1 MSNSF
6 IKKIDKK
13 YNFKIEYKLIH
24 NKELLKSRLSEIP
37 KSSGCYLF
45 KDIDNN
51 LLYIGKSKKLR
62 SRVSSYFNNFA
73 DLTPRLS
80 LMVRQITEIEI
91 IITDSEYEALN
102 LESNLIKTNK
112 PYFNILLK
120 DDKKYPYLCITW
132 SEKYPRIFITRRRR
146 NRNNLDRY
154 YGPYVDVGLLRRTLF
169 TIKKIF
175 PLRQRPRPVYKD
187 RTCLNYSI
195 GRCPGVCQEIISSD
209 DYKKIMKQVSMIF
222 QGRNDDLELFLQ
234 KKMSQFSDDLDYEN
248 AAKIRDQITGLRL
261 LTESQKI
268 SIPDSSIN
276 RDIFGIVSEKNVA
289 SIQIFQMRS
298 GKLIGRIGYSQ
309 KLNNE
314 DENLILQR
322 VLEEHYMN
330 VEGVEIPSEILMQYN
345 LPKQKTLEDW
355 LTQLRKNKVKII
367 IPKRNKKHET
377 VEMVLKNAK
386 LELDRIL
393 NGIQDNESAVED
405 LTQILELSEQ
415 PKRIEGYDISHIQG
429 SDPVASQV
437 VFIDGI
443 PSKQHYRK
451 YKIKDPN
458 VFIGHSDDFASIY
471 EVIYR
476 RFRKWSRFK
485 ESGGDFSILNDK
497 SNSKLDNELLSDWP
511 DLIMIDGGKG
521 QLNAAIKAL
530 KELNLE
536 EEVAICSLAK
546 KNEEIFIP
554 GFTKSLDTDE
564 NQKGVLL
571 LRRLR
576 DEAHRFALSFHRD
589 KRSKRMNRS
598 QLSQISGLG
607 PSRIRELLEHFKS
620 IDAIRIASKEELS
633 KVKGLGKNS
642 VNDIYAVSY
651 THLTLPT
658 SDLV

>member
-1 MSNSF
+1 MSNSSIEK
-6 IKKIDKK
+6 IKNK
-13 YNFKIEYKLIH
+13 YNFKIEYKLIN

-62 SRVSSYFNNFA
+62 SRVSSYFNNYS

-91 IITDSEYEALN
+91 IVTDSEYEALN

-195 GRCPGVCQEIISSD
+195 GRCPGVCQEVISSD

-222 QGRNDDLELFLQ
+222 QGRNDDLEIFLQ
-234 KKMSQFSDDLDYEN
+234 KKMLQFSNDLDYEN
-248 AAKIRDQITGLRL
+248 AAKIRDQISGLKL

-314 DENLILQR
+314 DENLILQKI
-322 VLEEHYMN
+322 LEEHYMN
-330 VEGVEIPSEILMQYN
+330 VEPVEIPSEILIQYN
-345 LPKQKTLEDW
+345 LPKQATIEDW
-355 LTQLRKNKVKII
+355 LTELRKKKVKIL

-386 LELDRIL
+386 LELDRII
-393 NGIQDNESAVED
+393 NGIQDNESSIED
-405 LTQILELSEQ
+405 LAQILELSEQ

-443 PSKQHYRK
+443 PSKQDYRK
-451 YKIKDPN
+451 YKIRDPN
-458 VFIGHSDDFASIY
+458 VFAGHSDDFASIY
-471 EVIYR
+471 EVIHR
-476 RFRKWSRFK
+476 RFKKWSRFK
-485 ESGGDFSILNDK
+485 KSGGDFSILNDK
-497 SNSKLDNELLSDWP
+497 TNSKLDNELLSDWP

-536 EEVAICSLAK
+536 EEVTICSLAK

-571 LRRLR
+571 LRRVR

-620 IDAIRIASKEELS
+620 IDAIRIASKEDLS

-642 VNDIYAVSY
+642 VNDIYEY
-651 THLTLPT
+651 FNEL
-658 SDLV
+658 

>member
-1 MSNSF
+1 MSNSS
-6 IKKIDKK
+6 IEKINNK
-13 YNFKIEYKLIH
+13 YNFKIEYKLIN

-62 SRVSSYFNNFA
+62 SRVSSYFNNYS

-91 IITDSEYEALN
+91 IVTDSEYEALN

-195 GRCPGVCQEIISSD
+195 GRCPGVCQEVISSD

-222 QGRNDDLELFLQ
+222 QGRNDDLEIFLQ
-234 KKMSQFSDDLDYEN
+234 KKMLQFSNDLDYEN
-248 AAKIRDQITGLRL
+248 AAKIRDQISGLKL

-314 DENLILQR
+314 DENLILQKI
-322 VLEEHYMN
+322 LEEHYMN
-330 VEGVEIPSEILMQYN
+330 VEPVEIPSEILIQYN
-345 LPKQKTLEDW
+345 LPKQATIEDW
-355 LTQLRKNKVKII
+355 LTELRKKKVKIL

-393 NGIQDNESAVED
+393 NGIQDNESSIED
-405 LTQILELSEQ
+405 LAQILELSEQ

-443 PSKQHYRK
+443 PSKQDYRK

-471 EVIYR
+471 EVLHR
-476 RFRKWSRFK
+476 RFKKWSRFK
-485 ESGGDFSILNDK
+485 KSGGDFSILNDK
-497 SNSKLDNELLSDWP
+497 TNSKLDNELLSDWP

-536 EEVAICSLAK
+536 EEVTICSLAK

-571 LRRLR
+571 LRRVR

-620 IDAIRIASKEELS
+620 IDAIRIASKEDLS

-642 VNDIYAVSY
+642 VNDIYEY
-651 THLTLPT
+651 FNEL
-658 SDLV
+658 

>member
-1 MSNSF
+1 MSNSS
-6 IKKIDKK
+6 IEKINIK
-13 YNFKIEYKLIH
+13 YNFKIEYKLIN

-62 SRVSSYFNNFA
+62 SRVSSYFNNYS

-91 IITDSEYEALN
+91 IVTDSEYEALN

-195 GRCPGVCQEIISSD
+195 GRCPGVCQEVISSD

-222 QGRNDDLELFLQ
+222 QGRNDDLEIFLQ
-234 KKMSQFSDDLDYEN
+234 KKMLQFSNDLDYEN
-248 AAKIRDQITGLRL
+248 AAKIRDQISGLKL

-314 DENLILQR
+314 DENLILQKI
-322 VLEEHYMN
+322 LEEHYMN
-330 VEGVEIPSEILMQYN
+330 VEAVEIPSEILIQYN
-345 LPKQKTLEDW
+345 LPKQATIEDW
-355 LTQLRKNKVKII
+355 LTDLRKKKVKIL

-386 LELDRIL
+386 LELDRII
-393 NGIQDNESAVED
+393 NGIQDNESSIED
-405 LTQILELSEQ
+405 LAQILELSEQ

-451 YKIKDPN
+451 YKIKDPS
-458 VFIGHSDDFASIY
+458 VFVGHSDDFASIY
-471 EVIYR
+471 EVIHR
-476 RFRKWSRFK
+476 RFKKWSRFK
-485 ESGGDFSILNDK
+485 ENGGDFSILNDK
-497 SNSKLDNELLSDWP
+497 TNSKLDNELLSDWP

-536 EEVAICSLAK
+536 EEVTICSLAK

-554 GFTKSLDTDE
+554 GFTNSLDTDE

-571 LRRLR
+571 LRRVR

-620 IDAIRIASKEELS
+620 IDAIRIASKEDLS

-642 VNDIYAVSY
+642 VNDIYKY
-651 THLTLPT
+651 FNEL
-658 SDLV
+658 

>member
-1 MSNSF
+1 MSNSS
-6 IKKIDKK
+6 IEKINNK
-13 YNFKIEYKLIH
+13 YNFKIEYKLIN

-62 SRVSSYFNNFA
+62 SRVSSYFNNYS

-91 IITDSEYEALN
+91 IVTDSEYEALN

-169 TIKKIF
+169 MIKKIF

-195 GRCPGVCQEIISSD
+195 GRCPGVCQEVISSD

-222 QGRNDDLELFLQ
+222 QGRNDDLEIFLQ
-234 KKMSQFSDDLDYEN
+234 KKMLQFSNDFDYEN
-248 AAKIRDQITGLRL
+248 AAKIRDQISGLKL

-314 DENLILQR
+314 DENLILQKI
-322 VLEEHYMN
+322 LEEHYMN
-330 VEGVEIPSEILMQYN
+330 VEPVEIPSEILIQYN
-345 LPKQKTLEDW
+345 LPKQATIEDW
-355 LTQLRKNKVKII
+355 LTELRKKKVKII

-393 NGIQDNESAVED
+393 NGIQDNESSIED
-405 LTQILELSEQ
+405 LAQILELSEQ

-443 PSKQHYRK
+443 PSKQDYRK
-451 YKIKDPN
+451 YKIKNPN
-458 VFIGHSDDFASIY
+458 VFVGHSDDFASIY
-471 EVIYR
+471 EVIHR
-476 RFRKWSRFK
+476 RFKKWSRFK
-485 ESGGDFSILNDK
+485 KNGGDFSILNDK
-497 SNSKLDNELLSDWP
+497 TNSKLDNELLSDWP

-536 EEVAICSLAK
+536 EEVTICSLAK

-571 LRRLR
+571 LRRVR

-620 IDAIRIASKEELS
+620 IDAIRIASKEDLS

-642 VNDIYAVSY
+642 VNDIYEY
-651 THLTLPT
+651 FNEL
-658 SDLV
+658 

>member
-1 MSNSF
+1 MSNSS
-6 IKKIDKK
+6 IEKINNK
-13 YNFKIEYKLIH
+13 YNFKIEYKLIN

-62 SRVSSYFNNFA
+62 SRVSSYFNNYS

-91 IITDSEYEALN
+91 IVTDSEYEALN

-195 GRCPGVCQEIISSD
+195 GRCPGVCQEVISSD

-222 QGRNDDLELFLQ
+222 QGRNDDLEIFLQ
-234 KKMSQFSDDLDYEN
+234 KKMLQFSNDLDYEN
-248 AAKIRDQITGLRL
+248 AAKIRDQISGLKL

-314 DENLILQR
+314 DENLILQKI
-322 VLEEHYMN
+322 LEEHYMN
-330 VEGVEIPSEILMQYN
+330 VEPVEIPSEILIQYN
-345 LPKQKTLEDW
+345 LPKQVTIEDW
-355 LTQLRKNKVKII
+355 LTELRKKKVKIL

-393 NGIQDNESAVED
+393 NGIQDNESSIED
-405 LTQILELSEQ
+405 LAQILELSEQ

-471 EVIYR
+471 EVIHR
-476 RFRKWSRFK
+476 RFKKWSRFK
-485 ESGGDFSILNDK
+485 KSGGDFSILNDK
-497 SNSKLDNELLSDWP
+497 TNSKLDNELLSDWP

-536 EEVAICSLAK
+536 EEVTICSLAK

-571 LRRLR
+571 LRRVR

-620 IDAIRIASKEELS
+620 IDAIRIASKEDLS

-642 VNDIYAVSY
+642 VNDIYEY
-651 THLTLPT
+651 FNEL
-658 SDLV
+658 

>member
-1 MSNSF
+1 MSNSS
-6 IKKIDKK
+6 IEKINYK
-13 YNFKIEYKLIH
+13 YNFKIEYKLIN

-62 SRVSSYFNNFA
+62 SRVSSYFNNYS

-91 IITDSEYEALN
+91 IVTDSEYEALN

-195 GRCPGVCQEIISSD
+195 GRCPGVCQEVISSD

-222 QGRNDDLELFLQ
+222 QGRNDDLEIFLQ
-234 KKMSQFSDDLDYEN
+234 KKMLQFSNDLDYEN
-248 AAKIRDQITGLRL
+248 AAKIRDQISGLKL

-314 DENLILQR
+314 DENLILQKI
-322 VLEEHYMN
+322 LEEHYMN
-330 VEGVEIPSEILMQYN
+330 VEPVEIPSEILIQYN
-345 LPKQKTLEDW
+345 LPKQATIEDW
-355 LTQLRKNKVKII
+355 LTELRKKKVKIL

-393 NGIQDNESAVED
+393 NGIQDNESSIED
-405 LTQILELSEQ
+405 LAQILELSEQ

-443 PSKQHYRK
+443 PSKQDYRK

-471 EVIYR
+471 EVIHR

-485 ESGGDFSILNDK
+485 KSGGDFSILNYK
-497 SNSKLDNELLSDWP
+497 TNSKLDNELRSDWP

-536 EEVAICSLAK
+536 EEVTICSLAK

-571 LRRLR
+571 LRRVR

-620 IDAIRIASKEELS
+620 IDAIRIASKEDLS

-642 VNDIYAVSY
+642 VNDIYEY
-651 THLTLPT
+651 FNEL
-658 SDLV
+658 

>member
-1 MSNSF
+1 MSNSY
-6 IKKIDKK
+6 IEKINNK
-13 YNFKIEYKLIH
+13 YNFKIEYKLIN

-37 KSSGCYLF
+37 RSSGCYLF

-62 SRVSSYFNNFA
+62 SRVSSYFNNYS

-91 IITDSEYEALN
+91 IVTDSEYEALN

-169 TIKKIF
+169 SIKKIF

-195 GRCPGVCQEIISSD
+195 GRCPGVCQEVISSD

-222 QGRNDDLELFLQ
+222 QGRNDDLEIFLQ
-234 KKMSQFSDDLDYEN
+234 KKMLQFSNDLDYEN
-248 AAKIRDQITGLRL
+248 AAKIRDQISGLKL

-298 GKLIGRIGYSQ
+298 GKRIGRIGYSQ

-314 DENLILQR
+314 DENLILQKI
-322 VLEEHYMN
+322 LEEHYMN
-330 VEGVEIPSEILMQYN
+330 VEAVEIPSEILIQYN
-345 LPKQKTLEDW
+345 LPKQATIEDW
-355 LTQLRKNKVKII
+355 LTELRKKKVKIL

-393 NGIQDNESAVED
+393 NGIQDNESSIED
-405 LTQILELSEQ
+405 LAQILELSEQ

-429 SDPVASQV
+429 SDAVASQV

-458 VFIGHSDDFASIY
+458 VFVGHSDDFASIY
-471 EVIYR
+471 EVIHR
-476 RFRKWSRFK
+476 RFKKWSRFK
-485 ESGGDFSILNDK
+485 KSGGDFSILNDK
-497 SNSKLDNELLSDWP
+497 TNSKLDNELLSDWP

-521 QLNAAIKAL
+521 QLNAAIKVL

-536 EEVAICSLAK
+536 EEVTICSLAK

-571 LRRLR
+571 LRRIR

-598 QLSQISGLG
+598 QLSQITGLG
-607 PSRIRELLEHFKS
+607 PSRIRELLQHFKS
-620 IDAIRIASKEELS
+620 IDAIRIASKEDLS

-642 VNDIYAVSY
+642 VNDIYEY
-651 THLTLPT
+651 FHEL
-658 SDLV
+658 

>member
-1 MSNSF
+1 MSNSS
-6 IKKIDKK
+6 IEKINNK
-13 YNFKIEYKLIH
+13 YNFKIEYKLIN

-62 SRVSSYFNNFA
+62 SRVSSYFNNYS

-91 IITDSEYEALN
+91 IVTDSEYEALN

-195 GRCPGVCQEIISSD
+195 GRCPGVCQEVISSD

-222 QGRNDDLELFLQ
+222 QGRNDDLEIFLQ
-234 KKMSQFSDDLDYEN
+234 KKMLQFSNDLDYEN
-248 AAKIRDQITGLRL
+248 AAKIRDQISGLKL

-314 DENLILQR
+314 DENLILQKI
-322 VLEEHYMN
+322 LEEHYMN
-330 VEGVEIPSEILMQYN
+330 VEAVEIPSEILIQYH
-345 LPKQKTLEDW
+345 LPKQTTIEDW
-355 LTQLRKNKVKII
+355 LTELRKKKVKIL

-393 NGIQDNESAVED
+393 NGIQDNESSIED
-405 LTQILELSEQ
+405 LAQILELSEQ

-458 VFIGHSDDFASIY
+458 VFVGHSDDFASIY
-471 EVIYR
+471 EVIHR
-476 RFRKWSRFK
+476 RFKKWSRFK
-485 ESGGDFSILNDK
+485 KSGGDFSILNDK
-497 SNSKLDNELLSDWP
+497 TNSKLDNELLSDWP

-536 EEVAICSLAK
+536 EEVTICSLAK

-571 LRRLR
+571 LRRVR

-620 IDAIRIASKEELS
+620 IDAIRIASKEDLS

-642 VNDIYAVSY
+642 VNDIYEY
-651 THLTLPT
+651 FNEL
-658 SDLV
+658 

>member
-1 MSNSF
+1 MSNSS
-6 IKKIDKK
+6 IEKINNK
-13 YNFKIEYKLIH
+13 YNFKIEYKLIN

-62 SRVSSYFNNFA
+62 SRVSSYFNNYS

-91 IITDSEYEALN
+91 IVTDSEYEALN

-195 GRCPGVCQEIISSD
+195 GRCPGVCQEVISSD

-222 QGRNDDLELFLQ
+222 QGRNDDLEIFLQ
-234 KKMSQFSDDLDYEN
+234 KKMLQFSNDLDYEN
-248 AAKIRDQITGLRL
+248 AAKIRDQISGLKL

-314 DENLILQR
+314 DENLILQKI
-322 VLEEHYMN
+322 LEEHYMN
-330 VEGVEIPSEILMQYN
+330 VEPVEIPSEILIQYN
-345 LPKQKTLEDW
+345 LPKQATIEDW
-355 LTQLRKNKVKII
+355 LTELRKKKVKIL

-393 NGIQDNESAVED
+393 NGIQDNESSIED
-405 LTQILELSEQ
+405 LAQILELSEQ

-471 EVIYR
+471 EVILR
-476 RFRKWSRFK
+476 RFKKWSRFK

-497 SNSKLDNELLSDWP
+497 TNSKLDNELLSDWP

-536 EEVAICSLAK
+536 EEVTICSLAK

-571 LRRLR
+571 LRRVR

-620 IDAIRIASKEELS
+620 IDAIRIASKEDLS

-642 VNDIYAVSY
+642 VNDIYEY
-651 THLTLPT
+651 FNEL
-658 SDLV
+658 

>member
-1 MSNSF
+1 MSNSS
-6 IKKIDKK
+6 IEKIDNK
-13 YNFKIEYKLIH
+13 YNFKIEYKLIN

-62 SRVSSYFNNFA
+62 SRVSSYFNNYS

-91 IITDSEYEALN
+91 IVTDSEYEALN

-195 GRCPGVCQEIISSD
+195 GRCPGVCQEVISSD

-222 QGRNDDLELFLQ
+222 QGRNDDLEIFLQ
-234 KKMSQFSDDLDYEN
+234 KKMLQFSNDLDYEN
-248 AAKIRDQITGLRL
+248 AAKIRDQISGLKL

-314 DENLILQR
+314 DENLILQK

-330 VEGVEIPSEILMQYN
+330 VEGVEIPSEILIQYN
-345 LPKQKTLEDW
+345 LPKQATIEDW
-355 LTQLRKNKVKII
+355 LTELRKKKVKIL

-393 NGIQDNESAVED
+393 NGIQDNESSIED
-405 LTQILELSEQ
+405 LAQILELSEQ

-429 SDPVASQV
+429 TDPVASQV

-471 EVIYR
+471 EVIHR

-485 ESGGDFSILNDK
+485 KSGGDFSILNDK
-497 SNSKLDNELLSDWP
+497 TNSKLDNELLSDWP

-536 EEVAICSLAK
+536 EEVTICSLAK

-571 LRRLR
+571 LRRVR

-620 IDAIRIASKEELS
+620 IDAIRIASKEDLS

-642 VNDIYAVSY
+642 VNDIYEY
-651 THLTLPT
+651 FHEL
-658 SDLV
+658 

>member
-1 MSNSF
+1 MSNSS
-6 IKKIDKK
+6 IETIDNK
-13 YNFKIEYKLIH
+13 YNFKIEYKLIN

-62 SRVSSYFNNFA
+62 SRVSSYFNNFS

-91 IITDSEYEALN
+91 IVTDSEYEALN

-195 GRCPGVCQEIISSD
+195 GRCPGVCQEVISSE

-222 QGRNDDLELFLQ
+222 QGRNDDLETFLQ
-234 KKMSQFSDDLDYEN
+234 KKMLQFSNDLDYEN
-248 AAKIRDQITGLRL
+248 AAKIRDQISGLKL

-330 VEGVEIPSEILMQYN
+330 VEGVEIPSEILIQYK
-345 LPKQKTLEDW
+345 LPKQITIEDW
-355 LTQLRKNKVKII
+355 LTELRKKKVKII

-393 NGIQDNESAVED
+393 NGIQDNESSIED
-405 LTQILELSEQ
+405 LAQILELSEQ

-429 SDPVASQV
+429 TDPVASQV

-443 PSKQHYRK
+443 PSKQNYRK

-471 EVIYR
+471 EVIHR

-485 ESGGDFSILNDK
+485 KSGGDFTILNDK
-497 SNSKLDNELLSDWP
+497 TNSKLDNELLSDWP

-536 EEVAICSLAK
+536 EEVTICSLAK

-571 LRRLR
+571 LRRIR

-620 IDAIRIASKEELS
+620 IDAIRIATKDDLS

-642 VNDIYAVSY
+642 VNDIYEY
-651 THLTLPT
+651 FHEL
-658 SDLV
+658 

>member
-1 MSNSF
+1 MSNSS
-6 IKKIDKK
+6 IEKIDNK
-13 YNFKIEYKLIH
+13 YNFKIEYKLIN

-37 KSSGCYLF
+37 RSSGCYLF

-62 SRVSSYFNNFA
+62 SRVSSYFNNYS

-91 IITDSEYEALN
+91 IVTDSEYEALN

-195 GRCPGVCQEIISSD
+195 GRCPGVCQEVISSD
-209 DYKKIMKQVSMIF
+209 EYKKIMKQVSMIF
-222 QGRNDDLELFLQ
+222 QGRNDDLEIFLQ
-234 KKMSQFSDDLDYEN
+234 QKMLQFSNDLDYEN
-248 AAKIRDQITGLRL
+248 AAKIRDQISGLKL

-314 DENLILQR
+314 DENLILQKI
-322 VLEEHYMN
+322 LEEHYMN
-330 VEGVEIPSEILMQYN
+330 VEAVEIPSEILIQYN
-345 LPKQKTLEDW
+345 LPKQVTIEDW
-355 LTQLRKNKVKII
+355 LTELRKKKVKIL

-393 NGIQDNESAVED
+393 NGMQDNESSIED
-405 LTQILELSEQ
+405 LAQILELSEQ

-458 VFIGHSDDFASIY
+458 VFVGHSDDFASIY
-471 EVIYR
+471 EVIHR
-476 RFRKWSRFK
+476 RFKKWSRFK
-485 ESGGDFSILNDK
+485 KSGGDFSILNDK
-497 SNSKLDNELLSDWP
+497 TNSKLDNELLSDWP

-536 EEVAICSLAK
+536 EEVTICSLAK

-554 GFTKSLDTDE
+554 GFSKSLDTDK

-571 LRRLR
+571 LRRVR

-620 IDAIRIASKEELS
+620 IDAIRIASKEDLS
-633 KVKGLGKNS
+633 KVNGLGKNS
-642 VNDIYAVSY
+642 VNDIYEY
-651 THLTLPT
+651 FNEL
-658 SDLV
+658 

>member
-1 MSNSF
+1 MSNSS
-6 IKKIDKK
+6 IEKINNK
-13 YNFKIEYKLIH
+13 YNFKIEYKLIN

-62 SRVSSYFNNFA
+62 SRVSSYFNNYS

-91 IITDSEYEALN
+91 IVTDSEYEALN

-195 GRCPGVCQEIISSD
+195 GRCPGVCQEVISSD

-222 QGRNDDLELFLQ
+222 QGRNDDLEIFLQ
-234 KKMSQFSDDLDYEN
+234 KKMLQFSNDLDYEN
-248 AAKIRDQITGLRL
+248 AAKIRDQISGLKL

-330 VEGVEIPSEILMQYN
+330 VEAVEIPSEILIQYN
-345 LPKQKTLEDW
+345 LPKQATIEDW
-355 LTQLRKNKVKII
+355 LTELRKKKVKIL

-386 LELDRIL
+386 LELDRII
-393 NGIQDNESAVED
+393 NGIQDNESSIED
-405 LTQILELSEQ
+405 LAQILELSEQ

-458 VFIGHSDDFASIY
+458 VVLGHSDDFASIY
-471 EVIYR
+471 EVIHR
-476 RFRKWSRFK
+476 RFKKWSRFK
-485 ESGGDFSILNDK
+485 KSGGDFSILNDK
-497 SNSKLDNELLSDWP
+497 TNSKLDNELLSDWP

-536 EEVAICSLAK
+536 EEVTICSLAK

-571 LRRLR
+571 LRRVR

-620 IDAIRIASKEELS
+620 IDAIRIASKEDLS

-642 VNDIYAVSY
+642 VNDIYEY
-651 THLTLPT
+651 FNEL
-658 SDLV
+658 

>member
-13 YNFKIEYKLIH
+13 YNFKIEYKLIN

-209 DYKKIMKQVSMIF
+209 DYKKIIKQVSMIF

-234 KKMSQFSDDLDYEN
+234 TKMSQFSDDLDYEN

-497 SNSKLDNELLSDWP
+497 TNSKLDNELLSDWP

-642 VNDIYAVSY
+642 VNDIYEY
-651 THLTLPT
+651 FHEL
-658 SDLV
+658 

>member
-1 MSNSF
+1 MSNSS
-6 IKKIDKK
+6 IEKINNK
-13 YNFKIEYKLIH
+13 YNFKIEYKLIN

-62 SRVSSYFNNFA
+62 SRVSSYFNNYS

-91 IITDSEYEALN
+91 IVTDSEYEALN

-195 GRCPGVCQEIISSD
+195 GRCPGVCQEVISSD

-222 QGRNDDLELFLQ
+222 QGRNDDLEIFLQ
-234 KKMSQFSDDLDYEN
+234 KKMLQFSNDLDYEN
-248 AAKIRDQITGLRL
+248 AAKIRDQISGLKL

-314 DENLILQR
+314 DENLILQKI
-322 VLEEHYMN
+322 LEEHYMN
-330 VEGVEIPSEILMQYN
+330 VEAVEIPSEILIQYN
-345 LPKQKTLEDW
+345 LPKQATIEDW
-355 LTQLRKNKVKII
+355 LTELRKKKVKIL

-393 NGIQDNESAVED
+393 NGIQDNESSIED
-405 LTQILELSEQ
+405 LAQILELSEQ

-443 PSKQHYRK
+443 PSKQDYRK

-471 EVIYR
+471 EVIHR
-476 RFRKWSRFK
+476 RFKKWSRFK
-485 ESGGDFSILNDK
+485 KSGGDFSILNDK
-497 SNSKLDNELLSDWP
+497 TNSKLDNELLSDWP

-536 EEVAICSLAK
+536 EEVTICSLAK

-571 LRRLR
+571 LRRVR

-620 IDAIRIASKEELS
+620 IDAIRIASKEDLS

-642 VNDIYAVSY
+642 VNDIYEY
-651 THLTLPT
+651 FNEL
-658 SDLV
+658 

>member
-1 MSNSF
+1 MSNSS
-6 IKKIDKK
+6 IETINNK
-13 YNFKIEYKLIH
+13 YNFKIEYKLIN

-62 SRVSSYFNNFA
+62 SRVSSYFNNFS

-91 IITDSEYEALN
+91 IVTDSEYEALN

-195 GRCPGVCQEIISSD
+195 GRCPGVCQEVISSD

-222 QGRNDDLELFLQ
+222 QGRNDDLEIFLQ
-234 KKMSQFSDDLDYEN
+234 KKMLQFSNDLDYEN
-248 AAKIRDQITGLRL
+248 AAKIRDQISGLKL

-314 DENLILQR
+314 DENLILQKI
-322 VLEEHYMN
+322 LEEHYMN
-330 VEGVEIPSEILMQYN
+330 VEAVEIPSEILIQYN
-345 LPKQKTLEDW
+345 LPKQATIEDW
-355 LTQLRKNKVKII
+355 LTELRKKKVKIL

-393 NGIQDNESAVED
+393 NGIQDNESSIED
-405 LTQILELSEQ
+405 LAQILELSEQ

-458 VFIGHSDDFASIY
+458 VFVGHSDDFASIY
-471 EVIYR
+471 EVILR
-476 RFRKWSRFK
+476 RFKKWSRFK
-485 ESGGDFSILNDK
+485 KSGGDFSILNDK
-497 SNSKLDNELLSDWP
+497 TNSKLDNELLSDWP

-536 EEVAICSLAK
+536 EEVTICSLAK

-571 LRRLR
+571 LRRVR

-620 IDAIRIASKEELS
+620 IDAIRIASKEDLS

-642 VNDIYAVSY
+642 VNDIYEY
-651 THLTLPT
+651 FNEL
-658 SDLV
+658 

>member
-1 MSNSF
+1 MSNSS
-6 IKKIDKK
+6 IEKIDNK
-13 YNFKIEYKLIH
+13 YNFKIEYKLIN

-62 SRVSSYFNNFA
+62 SRVSSYFNNYS

-91 IITDSEYEALN
+91 IVTDSEYEALN

-195 GRCPGVCQEIISSD
+195 GRCPGVCQEVISSD

-222 QGRNDDLELFLQ
+222 QGRNDDLEIFLQ
-234 KKMSQFSDDLDYEN
+234 KKMLQFSNDLDYEN
-248 AAKIRDQITGLRL
+248 AAKIRDQISGLKL

-314 DENLILQR
+314 DENLILQKI
-322 VLEEHYMN
+322 LEEHYMN
-330 VEGVEIPSEILMQYN
+330 VEPVEIPSEILIQYN
-345 LPKQKTLEDW
+345 LPKQATIEDW
-355 LTQLRKNKVKII
+355 LTELRKKKVKIL

-393 NGIQDNESAVED
+393 NGIQDNESSIED
-405 LTQILELSEQ
+405 LAQILELSEQ

-443 PSKQHYRK
+443 PSKQDYRK

-471 EVIYR
+471 EVIHR
-476 RFRKWSRFK
+476 RFKKWSRFK
-485 ESGGDFSILNDK
+485 KSGGDFSILNDK
-497 SNSKLDNELLSDWP
+497 TNSKLDNELLSDWP

-536 EEVAICSLAK
+536 EEVTICSLAK

-571 LRRLR
+571 LRRVR

-620 IDAIRIASKEELS
+620 IDAIRIASKEDLS

-642 VNDIYAVSY
+642 VNDIYEY
-651 THLTLPT
+651 FNEL
-658 SDLV
+658 

>member
-1 MSNSF
+1 MSNTS
-6 IKKIDKK
+6 IEKINNK
-13 YNFKIEYKLIH
+13 YNFKIEYKLIN

-62 SRVSSYFNNFA
+62 SRVSSYFNNYS

-91 IITDSEYEALN
+91 IVTDSEYEALN

-195 GRCPGVCQEIISSD
+195 GRCPGVCQEVISSD

-222 QGRNDDLELFLQ
+222 QGRNDDLEIFLQ
-234 KKMSQFSDDLDYEN
+234 KKMLQFSNDLDYEN
-248 AAKIRDQITGLRL
+248 AAKIRDQISGLKL

-314 DENLILQR
+314 DENLILQKI
-322 VLEEHYMN
+322 LEEHYMN
-330 VEGVEIPSEILMQYN
+330 VEPVEIPSEILIQYN
-345 LPKQKTLEDW
+345 LPKQATIEDW
-355 LTQLRKNKVKII
+355 LTELRKKKVKIL

-393 NGIQDNESAVED
+393 NGIQDNESSIED
-405 LTQILELSEQ
+405 LAQILELSEQ

-443 PSKQHYRK
+443 PSKQDYRK

-471 EVIYR
+471 EVIHR
-476 RFRKWSRFK
+476 RFKKWSRFK
-485 ESGGDFSILNDK
+485 KSGGDFSILNDK
-497 SNSKLDNELLSDWP
+497 TNSKLDNELLSDWP

-536 EEVAICSLAK
+536 EEVTICSLAK

-571 LRRLR
+571 LRRVR

-620 IDAIRIASKEELS
+620 IDAIRIASKEDLS

-642 VNDIYAVSY
+642 VNDIYEY
-651 THLTLPT
+651 FHEL
-658 SDLV
+658 

>member
-1 MSNSF
+1 MSNSS
-6 IKKIDKK
+6 IEKIDNK
-13 YNFKIEYKLIH
+13 YNFKIEYKLIN

-37 KSSGCYLF
+37 KSSGCYIF

-62 SRVSSYFNNFA
+62 SRVSSYFNNHS

-91 IITDSEYEALN
+91 IVTDSEYEALN

-195 GRCPGVCQEIISSD
+195 GRCPGVCQEVISSD

-222 QGRNDDLELFLQ
+222 QGRNDDLEIFLQ
-234 KKMSQFSDDLDYEN
+234 KKMLQFSNDLDYEN
-248 AAKIRDQITGLRL
+248 AAKIRDQISGLKL

-314 DENLILQR
+314 DENLILQKI
-322 VLEEHYMN
+322 LEEHYMN
-330 VEGVEIPSEILMQYN
+330 VEAVEIPSEILIQYN
-345 LPKQKTLEDW
+345 LPKQAPIEDW
-355 LTQLRKNKVKII
+355 LTELRKKKVKIL

-393 NGIQDNESAVED
+393 NGIQDNESSIED
-405 LTQILELSEQ
+405 LAQILELSEQ

-443 PSKQHYRK
+443 PSKQNYRK

-458 VFIGHSDDFASIY
+458 VFVGHSDDFASIY
-471 EVIYR
+471 EVIHR
-476 RFRKWSRFK
+476 RFKKWSRFK
-485 ESGGDFSILNDK
+485 KSGGDFSILNDK
-497 SNSKLDNELLSDWP
+497 TNKKLDNELLSDWP

-536 EEVAICSLAK
+536 EEVTICSLAK
-546 KNEEIFIP
+546 K
-554 GFTKSLDTDE
+554 K
-564 NQKGVLL
+564 
-571 LRRLR
+571 
-576 DEAHRFALSFHRD
+576 
-589 KRSKRMNRS
+589 
-598 QLSQISGLG
+598 
-607 PSRIRELLEHFKS
+607 
-620 IDAIRIASKEELS
+620 
-633 KVKGLGKNS
+633 
-642 VNDIYAVSY
+642 
-651 THLTLPT
+651 
-658 SDLV
+658 

>member
-1 MSNSF
+1 MSNSS
-6 IKKIDKK
+6 IEKINNK
-13 YNFKIEYKLIH
+13 YNFKIEYKLIN

-62 SRVSSYFNNFA
+62 SRVSSYFNNFS

-195 GRCPGVCQEIISSD
+195 GRCPGVCQEVISSD

-222 QGRNDDLELFLQ
+222 QGRNDDLEIFLQ
-234 KKMSQFSDDLDYEN
+234 KKMLQFSNDLDYEN
-248 AAKIRDQITGLRL
+248 AAKIRDQISGLKL

-314 DENLILQR
+314 DENLILQKI
-322 VLEEHYMN
+322 LEEHYMN
-330 VEGVEIPSEILMQYN
+330 VEAVEIPSEILIQYN
-345 LPKQKTLEDW
+345 LPKQATIEDW
-355 LTQLRKNKVKII
+355 LTELRKKKVKIL

-393 NGIQDNESAVED
+393 NGIQDNESSIED
-405 LTQILELSEQ
+405 LAQILELSEQ

-458 VFIGHSDDFASIY
+458 VFVGHSDDFASIY
-471 EVIYR
+471 EVIHR
-476 RFRKWSRFK
+476 RFKKWSRFK
-485 ESGGDFSILNDK
+485 KSGGDFSILNDK
-497 SNSKLDNELLSDWP
+497 TNSKLDNELLSDWP

-536 EEVAICSLAK
+536 EEVTICSLAK

-571 LRRLR
+571 LRRVR

-620 IDAIRIASKEELS
+620 IDAIRIASKEDLS

-642 VNDIYAVSY
+642 VNDIYEY
-651 THLTLPT
+651 FNEL
-658 SDLV
+658 

>member
-1 MSNSF
+1 MSNSS
-6 IKKIDKK
+6 IEKIDNK
-13 YNFKIEYKLIH
+13 YNFKIEYKLIN

-62 SRVSSYFNNFA
+62 SRVSSYFNNYS

-91 IITDSEYEALN
+91 IVTDSEYEALN

-195 GRCPGVCQEIISSD
+195 GRCPGVCQEVISSD

-222 QGRNDDLELFLQ
+222 QGRNDDLEIFLQ
-234 KKMSQFSDDLDYEN
+234 KKMLQFSNDLDYEN
-248 AAKIRDQITGLRL
+248 AAKIRDQISGLKL

-314 DENLILQR
+314 DENLILQKI
-322 VLEEHYMN
+322 LEEHYMN
-330 VEGVEIPSEILMQYN
+330 VEAVEIPSEILIQYN
-345 LPKQKTLEDW
+345 LPKQATIEDW
-355 LTQLRKNKVKII
+355 LTELRKKKVKII

-393 NGIQDNESAVED
+393 NGIQDNESSIED
-405 LTQILELSEQ
+405 LAQILELSEQ

-458 VFIGHSDDFASIY
+458 VFVGHSDDFASIY
-471 EVIYR
+471 EVIHR
-476 RFRKWSRFK
+476 RFKKWSRFK
-485 ESGGDFSILNDK
+485 KSGGDFSILNDK
-497 SNSKLDNELLSDWP
+497 TNSKLDNELLSDWP

-536 EEVAICSLAK
+536 EEVTICSLAK

-571 LRRLR
+571 LRRVR

-620 IDAIRIASKEELS
+620 IDAIRIASKEDLS

-642 VNDIYAVSY
+642 VNDIYEY
-651 THLTLPT
+651 FNEL
-658 SDLV
+658 

>member
-1 MSNSF
+1 MSNSS
-6 IKKIDKK
+6 IEKINNK
-13 YNFKIEYKLIH
+13 YNFKIEYKLIN

-62 SRVSSYFNNFA
+62 SRVSSYFNNYS

-91 IITDSEYEALN
+91 IVTDSEYEALN

-195 GRCPGVCQEIISSD
+195 GRCPGVCQEVISSD

-222 QGRNDDLELFLQ
+222 QGRNDDLEIFLQ
-234 KKMSQFSDDLDYEN
+234 KKMLQFSNDLDYEN
-248 AAKIRDQITGLRL
+248 AAKIRDQISGLKL

-309 KLNNE
+309 KLNHE
-314 DENLILQR
+314 DENLILQKI
-322 VLEEHYMN
+322 LEEHYMN
-330 VEGVEIPSEILMQYN
+330 VEPVEIPSEILIQYN
-345 LPKQKTLEDW
+345 LPKQATIEDW
-355 LTQLRKNKVKII
+355 LTELRKKKVKIL

-393 NGIQDNESAVED
+393 NGIQDNESSIED
-405 LTQILELSEQ
+405 LAQILELSEQ

-458 VFIGHSDDFASIY
+458 VFVGHSDDFASIY
-471 EVIYR
+471 EVIHR
-476 RFRKWSRFK
+476 RFKKWSRFK
-485 ESGGDFSILNDK
+485 KSGGDFSILNDK
-497 SNSKLDNELLSDWP
+497 TNSKLDNELLSDWP

-536 EEVAICSLAK
+536 EEVTICSLAK
-546 KNEEIFIP
+546 KYEELFIP

-571 LRRLR
+571 LRRVR

-620 IDAIRIASKEELS
+620 IDAIRIASKEDLS

-642 VNDIYAVSY
+642 VNDIYEY
-651 THLTLPT
+651 FNEL
-658 SDLV
+658 

>member
-13 YNFKIEYKLIH
+13 YNFKIEYKLIN

-234 KKMSQFSDDLDYEN
+234 TKMSQFSDDLDYEN

-497 SNSKLDNELLSDWP
+497 TNSKLDNELLSDWP

-620 IDAIRIASKEELS
+620 IDAIRLATKEELS

-642 VNDIYAVSY
+642 VNDIYEY
-651 THLTLPT
+651 FHEL
-658 SDLV
+658 

>member
-1 MSNSF
+1 MSNSS
-6 IKKIDKK
+6 IEKINNK
-13 YNFKIEYKLIH
+13 YNFKIEYKLIN

-62 SRVSSYFNNFA
+62 SRVSSYFNNYS

-91 IITDSEYEALN
+91 IVTDSEYEALN

-195 GRCPGVCQEIISSD
+195 GRCPGVCQEVISSD

-222 QGRNDDLELFLQ
+222 QGRNDDLEIFLQ
-234 KKMSQFSDDLDYEN
+234 KKMLQFSNDLDYEN
-248 AAKIRDQITGLRL
+248 AAKIRDQISGLKL

-314 DENLILQR
+314 DENLILQKI
-322 VLEEHYMN
+322 LEEHYMN
-330 VEGVEIPSEILMQYN
+330 VEAVEIPSEILIQYK
-345 LPKQKTLEDW
+345 LPKQTTIEDW
-355 LTQLRKNKVKII
+355 LTELRKKKVKIL

-393 NGIQDNESAVED
+393 NGIQDNESSIED
-405 LTQILELSEQ
+405 LAQILELSEQ

-458 VFIGHSDDFASIY
+458 VFVGHSDDFASIY
-471 EVIYR
+471 EVIHR
-476 RFRKWSRFK
+476 RFKKWSRFK
-485 ESGGDFSILNDK
+485 KSGGDFSILNDK
-497 SNSKLDNELLSDWP
+497 TNSKLDNELLSDWP

-536 EEVAICSLAK
+536 EEVTICSLAK

-571 LRRLR
+571 LRRVR

-620 IDAIRIASKEELS
+620 IDAIRIASKEDLS

-642 VNDIYAVSY
+642 VNDIYEY
-651 THLTLPT
+651 FNEL
-658 SDLV
+658 

>member
-1 MSNSF
+1 MSNSS
-6 IKKIDKK
+6 IEKIDNK
-13 YNFKIEYKLIH
+13 YNFKIEYKLIN

-62 SRVSSYFNNFA
+62 SRVSSYFNNFS

-91 IITDSEYEALN
+91 IVTDSEYEALN

-195 GRCPGVCQEIISSD
+195 GRCPGVCQEVISSD
-209 DYKKIMKQVSMIF
+209 DYKKVMKQVSMIF
-222 QGRNDDLELFLQ
+222 QGRNDDLEIFLQ
-234 KKMSQFSDDLDYEN
+234 KKMLQFSNDLDYEN
-248 AAKIRDQITGLRL
+248 AAKIRDQISGLKL

-314 DENLILQR
+314 DENLILQKI
-322 VLEEHYMN
+322 LEEHYMN
-330 VEGVEIPSEILMQYN
+330 VEPVEIPSEILIQYN
-345 LPKQKTLEDW
+345 LPKQATIEDW
-355 LTQLRKNKVKII
+355 LTELRKKKVKIL

-393 NGIQDNESAVED
+393 NGIQDNESSIED
-405 LTQILELSEQ
+405 LAQILELSEQ

-443 PSKQHYRK
+443 PSKQDYRK

-458 VFIGHSDDFASIY
+458 VFVGHSDDFASIY
-471 EVIYR
+471 EVIHR

-485 ESGGDFSILNDK
+485 KSGGDFSILNDK
-497 SNSKLDNELLSDWP
+497 TNSKLDNELLSDWP

-530 KELNLE
+530 KELKLE
-536 EEVAICSLAK
+536 EEVTICSLAK

-571 LRRLR
+571 LRRVR

-589 KRSKRMNRS
+589 KRSK
-598 QLSQISGLG
+598 
-607 PSRIRELLEHFKS
+607 E
-620 IDAIRIASKEELS
+620 
-633 KVKGLGKNS
+633 
-642 VNDIYAVSY
+642 
-651 THLTLPT
+651 
-658 SDLV
+658 

>member
-1 MSNSF
+1 MSNSS
-6 IKKIDKK
+6 IEKINNK
-13 YNFKIEYKLIH
+13 YNFKIEYKLIN

-62 SRVSSYFNNFA
+62 SRVSSYFNNYS

-91 IITDSEYEALN
+91 IVTDSEYEALN

-195 GRCPGVCQEIISSD
+195 GRCPGVCQEVISSD

-222 QGRNDDLELFLQ
+222 QGRNDDLEIFLQ
-234 KKMSQFSDDLDYEN
+234 KKMLQFSNDLDYEN
-248 AAKIRDQITGLRL
+248 AAKIRDQISGLKL

-314 DENLILQR
+314 DENLILQKI
-322 VLEEHYMN
+322 LEEHYMN
-330 VEGVEIPSEILMQYN
+330 VEPVEIPSEILIQYN
-345 LPKQKTLEDW
+345 LPKQATIEDW
-355 LTQLRKNKVKII
+355 LTELRKKKVKIL

-393 NGIQDNESAVED
+393 NGIQDNESSIED
-405 LTQILELSEQ
+405 LAQILELSEQ

-458 VFIGHSDDFASIY
+458 VFVGHSDDFASIY
-471 EVIYR
+471 EVIHR
-476 RFRKWSRFK
+476 RFKKWSRFK
-485 ESGGDFSILNDK
+485 KSGGDFSILNDK
-497 SNSKLDNELLSDWP
+497 TNSKLDNELLSDWP

-536 EEVAICSLAK
+536 EEVTICSLAK

-571 LRRLR
+571 LRRVR

-642 VNDIYAVSY
+642 VNDIYEY
-651 THLTLPT
+651 FNEL
-658 SDLV
+658 

>member
-1 MSNSF
+1 MSNSS
-6 IKKIDKK
+6 IEKIDNK
-13 YNFKIEYKLIH
+13 YNFKIEYKLIN

-62 SRVSSYFNNFA
+62 SRVSSYFNNYS

-91 IITDSEYEALN
+91 IVTDSEYEALN

-195 GRCPGVCQEIISSD
+195 GRCPGVCQEVISSD

-222 QGRNDDLELFLQ
+222 QGRNDDLEIYLQ
-234 KKMSQFSDDLDYEN
+234 KKMLQFSNDLDYEN
-248 AAKIRDQITGLRL
+248 AAKTRDQISGLKL

-314 DENLILQR
+314 DENLILQKI
-322 VLEEHYMN
+322 LEEHYMN
-330 VEGVEIPSEILMQYN
+330 VEAVEIPSEILIQYN
-345 LPKQKTLEDW
+345 LPKQATIEDW
-355 LTQLRKNKVKII
+355 LTELRKKKVKIL

-393 NGIQDNESAVED
+393 NGIQDNESSIED
-405 LTQILELSEQ
+405 LAQILELSEQ

-458 VFIGHSDDFASIY
+458 VFVGHSDDFASIY
-471 EVIYR
+471 EVIHR
-476 RFRKWSRFK
+476 RFKKWSIFK
-485 ESGGDFSILNDK
+485 KSGGDFSILNDK
-497 SNSKLDNELLSDWP
+497 TNSKLDNELLSDWP

-536 EEVAICSLAK
+536 EEVTICSLAK

-571 LRRLR
+571 LRRVR

-620 IDAIRIASKEELS
+620 IDAIRIASKEDLS

-642 VNDIYAVSY
+642 VNDIYEY
-651 THLTLPT
+651 FNEL
-658 SDLV
+658 

>member
-1 MSNSF
+1 MSNSS
-6 IKKIDKK
+6 IEKINNK
-13 YNFKIEYKLIH
+13 YNFKIEYKLIN

-62 SRVSSYFNNFA
+62 SRVSSYFNNYS

-91 IITDSEYEALN
+91 ILTDSEYEALN

-195 GRCPGVCQEIISSD
+195 GRCPGVCQEVISSD

-222 QGRNDDLELFLQ
+222 QGRNDDLEIFLQ
-234 KKMSQFSDDLDYEN
+234 KKMLQFSNDLDYEN
-248 AAKIRDQITGLRL
+248 AAKIRDQISGLKL

-276 RDIFGIVSEKNVA
+276 RDIFGIISEKNVA

-309 KLNNE
+309 KINNE
-314 DENLILQR
+314 GENLILQKI
-322 VLEEHYMN
+322 LEEHYMN
-330 VEGVEIPSEILMQYN
+330 VEAVEIPSEILIQYN
-345 LPKQKTLEDW
+345 LPKQATIEDW
-355 LTQLRKNKVKII
+355 LTELGKKKVKIL

-393 NGIQDNESAVED
+393 NGIQDNESSIED
-405 LTQILELSEQ
+405 LAQILELSEQ

-458 VFIGHSDDFASIY
+458 VFAGHSDDFASIY
-471 EVIYR
+471 EVIHR
-476 RFRKWSRFK
+476 RFKKWSRFK
-485 ESGGDFSILNDK
+485 KSGGDFSILNDK
-497 SNSKLDNELLSDWP
+497 TNSKLDNELLSDWP

-536 EEVAICSLAK
+536 EEVTICSL
-546 KNEEIFIP
+546 
-554 GFTKSLDTDE
+554 
-564 NQKGVLL
+564 
-571 LRRLR
+571 
-576 DEAHRFALSFHRD
+576 
-589 KRSKRMNRS
+589 
-598 QLSQISGLG
+598 
-607 PSRIRELLEHFKS
+607 
-620 IDAIRIASKEELS
+620 
-633 KVKGLGKNS
+633 
-642 VNDIYAVSY
+642 AVSY

-658 SDLV
+658 IYSV

>member
-1 MSNSF
+1 
-6 IKKIDKK
+6 
-13 YNFKIEYKLIH
+13 
-24 NKELLKSRLSEIP
+24 
-37 KSSGCYLF
+37 
-45 KDIDNN
+45 
-51 LLYIGKSKKLR
+51 
-62 SRVSSYFNNFA
+62 
-73 DLTPRLS
+73 
-80 LMVRQITEIEI
+80 MVRQITEIEI
-91 IITDSEYEALN
+91 IVTDSEYEALN

-195 GRCPGVCQEIISSD
+195 GRCPGVCQEVISSD

-222 QGRNDDLELFLQ
+222 QGRNDDLEIFLQ
-234 KKMSQFSDDLDYEN
+234 KKMLQFSNDLDYEN
-248 AAKIRDQITGLRL
+248 AAKIRDQISGLKL

-314 DENLILQR
+314 DENLILQKI
-322 VLEEHYMN
+322 LEEHYMN
-330 VEGVEIPSEILMQYN
+330 VEAVEIPSEILIQYN
-345 LPKQKTLEDW
+345 LPKQATIEDW
-355 LTQLRKNKVKII
+355 LTELRKKKVKIL

-393 NGIQDNESAVED
+393 NGIQDNESSIED
-405 LTQILELSEQ
+405 LAQILELSEQ

-443 PSKQHYRK
+443 PSKQDYRK

-458 VFIGHSDDFASIY
+458 VFVGHSDDFASIY
-471 EVIYR
+471 EVIHR
-476 RFRKWSRFK
+476 RFKKWSRFK
-485 ESGGDFSILNDK
+485 KSGGDFSILNDK
-497 SNSKLDNELLSDWP
+497 TNSKLDNELLSDWP

-536 EEVAICSLAK
+536 EEVTICSLAK

-571 LRRLR
+571 LRRVR

-620 IDAIRIASKEELS
+620 IDAIRIASKEDLS

-642 VNDIYAVSY
+642 VNDIYEY
-651 THLTLPT
+651 FNEL
-658 SDLV
+658 

>member
-1 MSNSF
+1 MSNSS
-6 IKKIDKK
+6 IQTINNK
-13 YNFKIEYKLIH
+13 YNFKIEYKLIN

-62 SRVSSYFNNFA
+62 SRVSSYFNNFS

-91 IITDSEYEALN
+91 IVTDSEYEALN

-195 GRCPGVCQEIISSD
+195 GRCPGVCQEVISSD

-222 QGRNDDLELFLQ
+222 QGRNDDLEIFLQ
-234 KKMSQFSDDLDYEN
+234 KKMLQFSNDLDYEN
-248 AAKIRDQITGLRL
+248 AAKIRDQILGLKL

-314 DENLILQR
+314 DENLILQKI
-322 VLEEHYMN
+322 LEEHYMN
-330 VEGVEIPSEILMQYN
+330 VEAVEIPSEILIQYN
-345 LPKQKTLEDW
+345 LPKQETIEDW
-355 LTQLRKNKVKII
+355 LTELRKKKVKIL

-393 NGIQDNESAVED
+393 NGIQDNESSIED

-443 PSKQHYRK
+443 PSKHHYRK

-458 VFIGHSDDFASIY
+458 VFVGHSDDFASIY
-471 EVIYR
+471 EVIHR
-476 RFRKWSRFK
+476 RFKKWSIFK
-485 ESGGDFSILNDK
+485 KSGGDFSILNDK
-497 SNSKLDNELLSDWP
+497 TNSKLDNELLSDWP

-536 EEVAICSLAK
+536 EEVTICSLAK

-571 LRRLR
+571 LRRVR

-620 IDAIRIASKEELS
+620 IDAIRIASKEDLS

-642 VNDIYAVSY
+642 VNDIYEY
-651 THLTLPT
+651 FNEL
-658 SDLV
+658 

>member
-1 MSNSF
+1 MSNSS
-6 IKKIDKK
+6 IEKINNK
-13 YNFKIEYKLIH
+13 YNFKIEYKLIN

-62 SRVSSYFNNFA
+62 SRVSSYFNNYS

-91 IITDSEYEALN
+91 IVTDSEYEALN

-195 GRCPGVCQEIISSD
+195 GRCPGVCQEVISPD

-222 QGRNDDLELFLQ
+222 QGRNDDLEIFLQ
-234 KKMSQFSDDLDYEN
+234 KKMLQFSNDLDFEN
-248 AAKIRDQITGLRL
+248 AAKIRDQISGLKL

-276 RDIFGIVSEKNVA
+276 RDIFGIASEKNVA
-289 SIQIFQMRS
+289 SLQIFQMRS

-314 DENLILQR
+314 DENLILQKI
-322 VLEEHYMN
+322 LEEHYMN
-330 VEGVEIPSEILMQYN
+330 VEPVEIPSEILIQYN
-345 LPKQKTLEDW
+345 LPKQATIEDW
-355 LTQLRKNKVKII
+355 LTELRKKKVKIL

-393 NGIQDNESAVED
+393 NGIQDNESSIED
-405 LTQILELSEQ
+405 LAQILELSEQ

-443 PSKQHYRK
+443 PSKQDYRK
-451 YKIKDPN
+451 YKIKDPK
-458 VFIGHSDDFASIY
+458 VFVGHSDDFASIY
-471 EVIYR
+471 EVIHR
-476 RFRKWSRFK
+476 RFKKWSRFK
-485 ESGGDFSILNDK
+485 KSGGDFSILNGK
-497 SNSKLDNELLSDWP
+497 TNSKLDNELLSDWP

-536 EEVAICSLAK
+536 EEVTICSLAK

-571 LRRLR
+571 LRRVR

-620 IDAIRIASKEELS
+620 IDAIRIASKEDLS

-642 VNDIYAVSY
+642 VNDIYEY
-651 THLTLPT
+651 FNEL
-658 SDLV
+658 

>member
-1 MSNSF
+1 MSNSS
-6 IKKIDKK
+6 IEKINNK
-13 YNFKIEYKLIH
+13 YNFKIEYKLIN

-62 SRVSSYFNNFA
+62 SRVSSYFNNYS

-91 IITDSEYEALN
+91 IVTDSEYEALN
-102 LESNLIKTNK
+102 LEANLIKTNK

-195 GRCPGVCQEIISSD
+195 GRCPGVCQEVISSD
-209 DYKKIMKQVSMIF
+209 DYKKIIKQVSMIF
-222 QGRNDDLELFLQ
+222 QGRNDDLEIFLQ
-234 KKMSQFSDDLDYEN
+234 KKMLQFSNDLDYEN
-248 AAKIRDQITGLRL
+248 AAKIRDQISGLKL

-314 DENLILQR
+314 DENLILQKI
-322 VLEEHYMN
+322 LEEHYMN
-330 VEGVEIPSEILMQYN
+330 VEPVEIPSEILIQYN
-345 LPKQKTLEDW
+345 LPKQATIEDW
-355 LTQLRKNKVKII
+355 LTELRKKKVKIL

-393 NGIQDNESAVED
+393 NGIQDNESSIED
-405 LTQILELSEQ
+405 LAQILELSEQ

-443 PSKQHYRK
+443 PSKQDYRK

-458 VFIGHSDDFASIY
+458 VFVGHSDDFASIY
-471 EVIYR
+471 EVIHR
-476 RFRKWSRFK
+476 RFKKWSRFK
-485 ESGGDFSILNDK
+485 KSGGDFSILNDK
-497 SNSKLDNELLSDWP
+497 TNSKLDNELLSDWP

-536 EEVAICSLAK
+536 EEVTICSLAK

-571 LRRLR
+571 LRRVR

-620 IDAIRIASKEELS
+620 IDAIRIASKEDLS

-642 VNDIYAVSY
+642 VNDIYEY
-651 THLTLPT
+651 FNEL
-658 SDLV
+658 